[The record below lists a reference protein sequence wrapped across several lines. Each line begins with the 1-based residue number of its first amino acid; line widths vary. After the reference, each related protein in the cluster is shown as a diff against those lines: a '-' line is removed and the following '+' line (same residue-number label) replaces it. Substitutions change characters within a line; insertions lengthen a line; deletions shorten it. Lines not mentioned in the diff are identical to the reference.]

1 MLEMQRKALRD
12 HSYKAKITIL
22 QHFKIMHTLYW
33 IPHRIQC
40 LGLRPSKLFWMD
52 VQSRWETWLMLWNR
66 KMISGT
72 RCLGSLIAVRKLGG
86 TSLCECWCM
95 VTILWSLLQKS
106 HLQQIILTIVIL
118 FCIQGTPLLSHG
130 FLLPLCSNCWQTFTF
145 LKNDEHCVCEL
156 GDIALP
162 NNWSLI
168 KAVVKKL
175 RLSGG
180 KSSKRRTFLNGC
192 MSKQPTLQKLM
203 LLSARSVTLPIVRIM
218 FRGFMWVP
226 GLPRLTD
233 GWKHLWRMMQNIRV
247 VLQLVC

>member
-1 MLEMQRKALRD
+1 MLEIQRKALRD

-33 IPHRIQC
+33 IPHRIQW

-66 KMISGT
+66 KMISET

-106 HLQQIILTIVIL
+106 HLPANNTNDSHT
-118 FCIQGTPLLSHG
+118 FWIQGTPLLSHG

-145 LKNDEHCVCEL
+145 LKNDEHWVCEL
-156 GDIALP
+156 GDIAVP
-162 NNWSLI
+162 NNWLLI

-180 KSSKRRTFLNGC
+180 KSNKKRTLVKGC
-192 MSKQPTLQKLM
+192 MNKQHTLQKMM
-203 LLSARSVTLPIVRIM
+203 LLSVMSVTLPVVSIE
-218 FRGFMWVP
+218 FRGFVWEP
-226 GLPRLTD
+226 ELPSLMD
-233 GWKHLWRMMQNIRV
+233 GEKHLWMMQNIWV
-247 VLQLVC
+247 VLQLGY

>member
-1 MLEMQRKALRD
+1 MLEIQRKALWD

-33 IPHRIQC
+33 IPHRIQW

-86 TSLCECWCM
+86 TSLCEYWCM

-106 HLQQIILTIVIL
+106 HLPANNTNDSHT
-118 FCIQGTPLLSHG
+118 FYIQSTPLLSHG
-130 FLLPLCSNCWQTFTF
+130 LLLPLCSNCWQTFTF

-156 GDIALP
+156 EDIALP
-162 NNWSLI
+162 NNCSLI

-180 KSSKRRTFLNGC
+180 KSNQRRTL
-192 MSKQPTLQKLM
+192 
-203 LLSARSVTLPIVRIM
+203 
-218 FRGFMWVP
+218 
-226 GLPRLTD
+226 
-233 GWKHLWRMMQNIRV
+233 
-247 VLQLVC
+247 